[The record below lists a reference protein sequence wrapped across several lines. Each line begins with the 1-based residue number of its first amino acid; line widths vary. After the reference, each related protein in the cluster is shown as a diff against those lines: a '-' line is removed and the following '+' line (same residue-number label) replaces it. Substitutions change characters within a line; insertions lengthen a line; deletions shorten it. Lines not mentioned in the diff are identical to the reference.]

1 MIRQHSIIPFDLG
14 GGLDP
19 KVGAEVLATARYRQQ
34 GSRTYVPGH
43 WLDFQHPDQACRFL
57 IHPDGFGCMVV
68 QPYEQPGELTD
79 ELVGEALVARRRF
92 HCEMIAGSHAFC
104 DVIRDLRGLL
114 RSKARLRVRTS
125 LFWESCPYVLSLFCV
140 QAGQKPSGAEKRRL
154 ASLVEPSVVF
164 GEDKPGD
171 RQASSASAI
180 AGKVPKVSVK
190 CCDQL
195 LVDHDVSEES
205 AVFISWAGVVITAE
219 NQKTLDV
226 ICEEIISLEVRLQ
239 VGWTMLHYVNK
250 WKHVAL
256 DSAKPLKGAFELRW
270 QMARMIETTED
281 LVDASVPSRLKQIYT
296 ELVSSSGF
304 EEEKRKAERGLAVAT
319 EYANIV
325 SERAE
330 HKYRIVV
337 EILLFLF
344 GFCQVIPLVFDVPF
358 VTLPPWLLWP
368 TLAAAVLLIVIR
380 YTKLSR

>member
-14 GGLDP
+14 GSLDP
-19 KVGAEVLATARYRQQ
+19 KAGAEVLATAGFLQL
-34 GSRTYVPGH
+34 GSKAYVPGH
-43 WLDFQHPDQACRFL
+43 WLDFQHPDKPCRFL

-68 QPYEQPGELTD
+68 RPYEQPGELTD

-92 HCEMIAGSHAFC
+92 HCEMISGSHAFC
-104 DVIRDLRGLL
+104 EVIRELRGLF
-114 RSKARLRVRTS
+114 RSKARLRARTS

-140 QAGQKPSGAEKRRL
+140 QTGQKPSGAEKRRL

-171 RQASSASAI
+171 GQASSAYVI

-205 AVFISWAGVVITAE
+205 AVFISWAGVVITSE
-219 NQKTLDV
+219 GQETLDV
-226 ICEEIISLEVRLQ
+226 ICEEIISLEARLQ

-256 DSAKPLKGAFELRW
+256 DSSKPLKGAFELRW

-281 LVDASVPSRLKQIYT
+281 LVDASVPTRLKKIYT

-304 EEEKRKAERGLAVAT
+304 EEEKRKAERGLAAAA
-319 EYANIV
+319 EYANLI

-344 GFCQVIPLVFDVPF
+344 GFCQVIPLVFEVPLVRF
-358 VTLPPWLLWP
+358 PMWTLWP
-368 TLAAAVLLIVIR
+368 TVMAAVLLVAVR
-380 YTKLSR
+380 YARLRQ